1 MIKEYLKPLKT
12 TVYVY
17 VMIICTTLYLRAFQ
31 EKKKRKIRESRNIC
45 FFKLKLNGKIL
56 YPKKSVKDLNVKD
69 DENLH

>member
-31 EKKKRKIRESRNIC
+31 EKKKEKSERVETYD
-45 FFKLKLNGKIL
+45 FLN
-56 YPKKSVKDLNVKD
+56 
-69 DENLH
+69 